1 MLHLFFGEYY
11 DYAMHFFG
19 FIILPIIISSSAAVQ
34 QPFYDLFHA
43 LLARSCL
50 AAKTS
55 YFKTK
60 PRKLLVMS
68 QFDSI
73 FENFDLNRNLIDWI
87 LRQAQ
92 HFKIWN
98 ITGIL
103 LIQSNQSFVHN

>member
-1 MLHLFFGEYY
+1 
-11 DYAMHFFG
+11 
-19 FIILPIIISSSAAVQ
+19 
-34 QPFYDLFHA
+34 
-43 LLARSCL
+43 
-50 AAKTS
+50 
-55 YFKTK
+55 
-60 PRKLLVMS
+60 MS